1 MTKLDTIMKWS
12 SLIFLGICVLFS
24 VYTLNNYRLKV
35 SNQLVLEKARVA
47 DNLAISLSQVN
58 QLLDEKHPIVKNINE
73 VLYKNGYPNLM
84 RKVYEAEVTDDVPE
98 EKREERGQTQ

>member
-1 MTKLDTIMKWS
+1 MTKLDAIMKWS
-12 SLIFLGICVLFS
+12 SLILLGVCVLFA
-24 VYTLNNYRLKV
+24 VYSLNNYRLRV
-35 SNQLVLEKARVA
+35 SNQLVVEKTRVA

-84 RKVYEAEVTDDVPE
+84 RRVYEGEVTKEDVE
-98 EKREERGQTQ
+98 DQKGSQ

>member
-1 MTKLDTIMKWS
+1 MSKLDVVMKWS
-12 SLIFLGICVLFS
+12 SLIFLGVCMLFS

-35 SNQLVLEKARVA
+35 SNKLVLEKARVA

-58 QLLDEKHPIVKNINE
+58 QLLDEKHPIVKSINE

-84 RKVYEAEVTDDVPE
+84 RKVYSEDVEVEGDA
-98 EKREERGQTQ
+98 GQGINKDEQ

>member
-12 SLIFLGICVLFS
+12 SLILLGVCVLFA
-24 VYTLNNYRLKV
+24 VYSLNNYRLKV
-35 SNQLVLEKARVA
+35 SNQLVLEKTRVA

-58 QLLDEKHPIVKNINE
+58 QLLDEKHLIVKNINE

-84 RKVYEAEVTDDVPE
+84 RRVYEGEVTKEVVEDQ
-98 EKREERGQTQ
+98 KGSQ

>member
-12 SLIFLGICVLFS
+12 SLIFLGLCILFS
-24 VYTLNNYRLKV
+24 VYSLNNYRLRV
-35 SNQLVLEKARVA
+35 SNQLVLERTRIA

-84 RKVYEAEVTDDVPE
+84 RKVYEAQVTKDDTPE
-98 EKREERGQTQ
+98 ETKGSQ

>member
-1 MTKLDTIMKWS
+1 MKWS
-12 SLIFLGICVLFS
+12 SLIFLAVCILFS
-24 VYTLNNYRLKV
+24 VYSLNNYRLKV
-35 SNQLVLEKARVA
+35 SNQLVLEKARIA

-84 RKVYEAEVTDDVPE
+84 RKVFKDEVVEKGPKEAP
-98 EKREERGQTQ
+98 KERKGSQ